1 MHQEFFDQRLKEC
14 EEKRYNAS
22 LVADF
27 KGFQYWDA
35 EYENY
40 KRMQI
45 QWENM
50 VKNEKGEQ

>member
-14 EEKRYNAS
+14 EGKRYNAS

-45 QWENM
+45 QWQNM